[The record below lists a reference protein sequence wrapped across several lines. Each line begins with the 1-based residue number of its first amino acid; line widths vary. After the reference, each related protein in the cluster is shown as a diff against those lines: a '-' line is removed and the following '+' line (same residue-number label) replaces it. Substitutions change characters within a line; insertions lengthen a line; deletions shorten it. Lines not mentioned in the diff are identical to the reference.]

1 MVCVFWVG
9 DLRMAQPAS
18 QPRRRRA
25 LQLLFRLINSV
36 VSSILRSPLHRLL
49 SGRLALLTFY
59 GRKSGRR
66 YTTPVGYGRT
76 DGTLLVD
83 TESPWWRN
91 LRGGARVGVRLRG
104 RDRAGTAEVIT
115 DEAWMREAYR
125 IILAAT
131 PATSWA
137 VRGPASRSR
146 MPPLCW
152 KGSERSRCGSW
163 PSRPT

>member
-1 MVCVFWVG
+1 
-9 DLRMAQPAS
+9 MAQPVS

-25 LQLLFRLINSV
+25 LRLVFRFINSV
-36 VSSILRSPLHRLL
+36 VGSILRSPVHQLL

-76 DGTLLVD
+76 DDALLVD

-115 DEAWMREAYR
+115 DEARMREAYR

-131 PATSWA
+131 PGYARALGVSVGPDGLPRREDVA
-137 VRGPASRSR
+137 RIRQKGHVVVRIELDP
-146 MPPLCW
+146 
-152 KGSERSRCGSW
+152 
-163 PSRPT
+163 

>member
-1 MVCVFWVG
+1 
-9 DLRMAQPAS
+9 MAQSVS

-25 LQLLFRLINSV
+25 LRLVFRFINSV
-36 VSSILRSPLHRLL
+36 VGSILRSPVHQLL

-76 DGTLLVD
+76 DGALLVD

-91 LRGGARVGVRLRG
+91 LRGGVRVGVRLQG
-104 RDRAGTAEVIT
+104 RHRAGTAEVIT
-115 DEAWMREAYR
+115 DEARMREAYR

-131 PATSWA
+131 PGYARALGVSVGSDGLPRREDVA
-137 VRGPASRSR
+137 RIRHKGHVVVRIELDP
-146 MPPLCW
+146 
-152 KGSERSRCGSW
+152 
-163 PSRPT
+163 

>member
-1 MVCVFWVG
+1 
-9 DLRMAQPAS
+9 
-18 QPRRRRA
+18 
-25 LQLLFRLINSV
+25 
-36 VSSILRSPLHRLL
+36 LRSPLHWLL

-76 DGTLLVD
+76 DDALLVD

-91 LRGGARVGVRLRG
+91 LRGGAWVGVRLQG

-115 DEAWMREAYR
+115 DEALMREAYR

-131 PATSWA
+131 PGYGRALGISLSSDGLPRREDIA
-137 VRGPASRSR
+137 RIRQKGHVVVRIE
-146 MPPLCW
+146 LDL
-152 KGSERSRCGSW
+152 
-163 PSRPT
+163 

>member
-1 MVCVFWVG
+1 
-9 DLRMAQPAS
+9 MAQSVS

-25 LQLLFRLINSV
+25 LRLLFRLINSV
-36 VSSILRSPLHRLL
+36 VGSILRSPVHRLL

-66 YTTPVGYGRT
+66 YKTPVGYGRT
-76 DGTLLVD
+76 DDALLVD

-91 LRGGARVGVRLRG
+91 LRGGVRVGVRLQG

-115 DEAWMREAYR
+115 DEARMREAYR

-131 PATSWA
+131 PGYARALGVSLGSDGLPRREDVA
-137 VRGPASRSR
+137 RIRQKGHVVVRIELDP
-146 MPPLCW
+146 
-152 KGSERSRCGSW
+152 
-163 PSRPT
+163 